1 MFDFLKVLTYDGT
14 RGTVLRLEDL
24 GNCFL
29 MSVVYL
35 RPAPLGNDECP
46 TNAPPMTKD
55 KPGRRLGSFPS
66 SLEGHWFPPQAGTLI
81 RH

>member
-1 MFDFLKVLTYDGT
+1 MFQFLKALTYDGT

-35 RPAPLGNDECP
+35 KPVPRSVSQLANTGGVADESE
-46 TNAPPMTKD
+46 T
-55 KPGRRLGSFPS
+55 RRSGA
-66 SLEGHWFPPQAGTLI
+66 Q
-81 RH
+81 